1 MLSARAIHRTGLVIS
16 AQMSHIPVPS
26 GSQPHSRRP
35 DHGPSSFCHLVPAAS
50 RLAVRLLKGI
60 TDMSGSTPALIAIP
74 IVVTILLAAWL
85 IMMFYS
91 IPTCGPLPWHSTS

>member
-1 MLSARAIHRTGLVIS
+1 
-16 AQMSHIPVPS
+16 
-26 GSQPHSRRP
+26 
-35 DHGPSSFCHLVPAAS
+35 
-50 RLAVRLLKGI
+50 
-60 TDMSGSTPALIAIP
+60 MSGSTPALIAIP